1 MTKQLSFTKQ
11 EHEIRPEFREMLDQ
25 AESVEDVKK
34 FFFQVVRNL
43 LSEITDKDWDIEF
56 HRDVQLDLERGE
68 GWVFSDRLLD
78 QNGLRQLLDDSDLD
92 NILDRLAEK
101 AWNRYRRL
109 QKNPEKTEK
118 KIYSRDT
125 QYSAPRPK
133 NAPQKK

>member
-34 FFFQVVRNL
+34 FFFQTVRKL

-56 HRDVQLDLERGE
+56 HRDVKLDLERGE

-78 QNGLRQLLDDSDLD
+78 QNGLRQLMDDSDLD

-101 AWNRYRRL
+101 AWNRYRHL
-109 QKNPEKTEK
+109 NKHPEKTEK
-118 KIYSRDT
+118 NMYPKDT
-125 QYSAPRPK
+125 QDWSPRPR
-133 NAPQKK
+133 NATPKK